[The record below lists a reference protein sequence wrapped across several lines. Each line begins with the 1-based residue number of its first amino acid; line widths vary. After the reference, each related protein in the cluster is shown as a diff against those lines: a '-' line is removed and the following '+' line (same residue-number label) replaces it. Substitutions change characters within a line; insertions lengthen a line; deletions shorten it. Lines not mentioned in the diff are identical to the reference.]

1 MKAPGLPSG
10 IELDSEPCNAASRV
24 VSSCLGGRFFN
35 DSFDLFNMILQFF
48 S

>member
-24 VSSCLGGRFFN
+24 VSSCVGVRFFN